1 MSLIHFSATE
11 LTELEA
17 LEIMGGASTLL
28 VTQKE
33 CVNEAE
39 GCALGTTQTCCTNKA
54 SHCACVPKPYVG
66 NGCHPNLVVGC
77 GS

>member
-28 VTQKE
+28 VTQEK
-33 CVNEAE
+33 CVNEAD
-39 GCALGTTQTCCTNKA
+39 GCALGTTQTGCTNR
-54 SHCACVPKPYVG
+54 SNCACVPKPYVG
-66 NGCHPNLVVGC
+66 NGCRP
-77 GS
+77 STMFSAI